1 MTRLKYITAIF
12 FILVVS
18 SFNSVEA
25 QFVNIQL
32 TIEPELSATV
42 VTELKFGTLIANSG
56 ESKVELGDPNMGIFT
71 IRGFKSQ
78 KVFVSAVFPEALEHE
93 NPTIPA
99 NIPIDLTLSI
109 NNTGIN
115 EYENSFQIE
124 SLNTL
129 VNIHDSSNS
138 RSNSST
144 DVWETMYVYVFGSI
158 FIGDIPNGTYD
169 GNIMLTVQY
178 D

>member
-1 MTRLKYITAIF
+1 MTKFKNIVVIF
-12 FILVVS
+12 FTLVLSALS
-18 SFNSVEA
+18 SADA

-42 VTELKFGTLIANSG
+42 VTELNFGTIITNSG
-56 ESKVELGDPNMGIFT
+56 ERQVELGDPNMGVFT
-71 IRGFKSQ
+71 VRGFKSQ
-78 KVFVSAVFPEALEHE
+78 KVFVSATFPEALEHE
-93 NPTIPA
+93 NPDISA

-109 NNTGIN
+109 NNSGVN

-124 SLNTL
+124 NLNTL
-129 VNIHDSSNS
+129 VDIHDPSKSTSNS
-138 RSNSST
+138 NT
-144 DVWETMYVYVFGSI
+144 NVWETMYIYVFGSI
-158 FIGDIPNGTYD
+158 FIGNIPNGTYD